1 MKCVLFSHHLEKS
14 GIPIFKICRDIFTFY
29 SVNETNASSNGCF
42 FEVQGSM
49 KLRISIKAIDSR

>member
-1 MKCVLFSHHLEKS
+1 MFQFAKYAGIFS
-14 GIPIFKICRDIFTFY
+14 TFY
-29 SVNETNASSNGCF
+29 SVNETNTSSNGCF